1 MDGRL
6 RCEEVARPPRL
17 EIADGIFHVTARGN
31 ERGAIYRDSSDRR
44 RFLELLAEVVERYR
58 WRMLA
63 YCLMGNHYHLLAQT
77 PEPNLSRGMRQ
88 LNGVYAQ
95 RFNRRHKR
103 VGHLLQGRYGAR
115 LVQADEHLIA
125 AARYIVRNPVRAGL
139 CEHPSAWRWSS
150 HRATLGAEPPWF
162 LDTAGLLSY
171 YASTCEVARRNYRAH
186 IEQAE
191 MQESSPHPLIEGSDA
206 FIASTLALLEPAPG
220 IPSRYLRAPRP
231 ALPSLL
237 SASEGEAAIAIAHG
251 HGYSLREI
259 GRQLGINA
267 STVSR
272 RLKRHGARAGTATHG
287 T

>member
-1 MDGRL
+1 L
-6 RCEEVARPPRL
+6 Q
-17 EIADGIFHVTARGN
+17 IADGIYHVAARGN

-44 RFLELLAEVVERYR
+44 RFLELLAEVVEHYR

-63 YCLMGNHYHLLAQT
+63 YCLMSNHYHLLAQT

-95 RFNRRHKR
+95 RFNRRHNR

-125 AARYIVRNPVRAGL
+125 VARYIVRNPVRAGL
-139 CEHPSAWRWSS
+139 CERPSGWRWSS

-162 LDTAGLLSY
+162 CDTAGLLSY
-171 YASTCEVARRNYRAH
+171 YASTREVARRHYRAH
-186 IEQAE
+186 TEKTDE
-191 MQESSPHPLIEGSDA
+191 EEGSSPHPLIDGSDA
-206 FIASTLALLEPAPG
+206 FIASSLALIEPTPG
-220 IPSRYLRAPRP
+220 IPNRYLRGPRP

-237 SASEGEAAIAIAHG
+237 GASEGEDAIAIAHG

-272 RLKRHGARAGTATHG
+272 RLKRHGARSRTATHG